1 MRKLKLDSID
11 LRILKELQADGRLS
25 FTDLAPKVGLT
36 VSPCLERVRRLERA
50 GVIRGYGAVL
60 DPHAVNAGLLVFIE
74 LSLTYSSPDIFAEF
88 KRAVRKLPQI
98 LECHLVSGD
107 FEYLL
112 KARLRDMNAY
122 RELLGEIGE
131 RQPAVGL
138 QLLQDP
144 QVDRIQLEFP
154 HLSRLRHRRSG
165 SAGSDRETFRKIS
178 RVCKPLLAAIAKI
191 SREFRRSGAS
201 VGGCPSG
208 TRVAGRSGQ
217 GS

>member
-36 VSPCLERVRRLERA
+36 ISPCLERVRRLERA
-50 GVIRGYGAVL
+50 GVIKGYGAVL
-60 DPHAVNAGLLVFIE
+60 DPRAVDAGLLVFIE

-122 RELLGEIGE
+122 RELLGEIV
-131 RQPAVGL
+131 R
-138 QLLQDP
+138 LLP
-144 QVDRIQLEFP
+144 GVRNSKTLIVMEEVKETTAIPIGDR
-154 HLSRLRHRRSG
+154 
-165 SAGSDRETFRKIS
+165 
-178 RVCKPLLAAIAKI
+178 
-191 SREFRRSGAS
+191 
-201 VGGCPSG
+201 
-208 TRVAGRSGQ
+208 
-217 GS
+217 